1 MPGREFGF
9 ICEDFSVGM
18 SSNGFVLPGSE
29 NMFFGKSLIP
39 GAQQDEISGRYLM
52 QVHHRGKVVCRLRV
66 EIGWGTHHSQV
77 EPFLGIRVRDPAAL
91 REELGRFSGQHV
103 ELQFT
108 PVA

>member
-1 MPGREFGF
+1 MATREFGF
-9 ICEDFSVGM
+9 ICGDFSVGM
-18 SSNGFVLPGSE
+18 STNGFVLPGSD
-29 NMFFGKSLIP
+29 NLFFGKSLI
-39 GAQQDEISGRYLM
+39 AEAYEDEITGRYLM
-52 QVHHRGKVVCRLRV
+52 QIHHRGKVVCKLRV